1 MAPVRREIG
10 FEPDVLAAAE
20 RLAGGDLSAFVNE
33 AVRRVLPAA
42 GPPSTLAACRAAFA
56 EALAARDARRARSVV
71 EEAVAG
77 GLAIADVYV
86 DVLTPVLHDVGHRW
100 AIEEITV
107 AHEHFV
113 TAIVQTLL
121 PALAVHGQRKPTD
134 GRLAV
139 VAGTPGELHGIAL
152 QMVTDLLERDGWEV
166 LALGPSTPA
175 EDLTTLV
182 RNECPDLV
190 ALSTTT
196 AGRLPGLAETLAR
209 LAELDPRPLITV
221 GGGLFTAQASDQ
233 ARALGAD
240 LVESD
245 LRAFI
250 AALRTRF
257 PPATG

>member
-1 MAPVRREIG
+1 M
-10 FEPDVLAAAE
+10 
-20 RLAGGDLSAFVNE
+20 
-33 AVRRVLPAA
+33 
-42 GPPSTLAACRAAFA
+42 
-56 EALAARDARRARSVV
+56 
-71 EEAVAG
+71 VA
-77 GLAIADVYV
+77 
-86 DVLTPVLHDVGHRW
+86 
-100 AIEEITV
+100 
-107 AHEHFV
+107 
-113 TAIVQTLL
+113 
-121 PALAVHGQRKPTD
+121 
-134 GRLAV
+134 
-139 VAGTPGELHGIAL
+139 
-152 QMVTDLLERDGWEV
+152 DLLERDGWEV

-175 EDLTTLV
+175 EDLATLV

-221 GGGLFTAQASDQ
+221 GGGRAFTAQASDQ

-250 AALRTRF
+250 AVVRTRF